1 MFSSLQLVISTGG
14 GEEGSV
20 VAQIIGAHRRHR
32 RQRDV
37 ALPPPL
43 HPSLRFLPSLHL
55 PRSDWRRSFL
65 VACARTCVEYG
76 RAYTMHRRRSPPGI
90 QTFSFSNGSRGCG
103 ARCQGVC
110 ESICST
116 SAPLRTRQGS
126 CRQRR
131 AFTTSRG
138 RASNVSHILRHRWK
152 TA

>member
-1 MFSSLQLVISTGG
+1 M
-14 GEEGSV
+14 

-55 PRSDWRRSFL
+55 PRTGVVVFSSRVPAHAWNTGAHTRCTGDS
-65 VACARTCVEYG
+65 
-76 RAYTMHRRRSPPGI
+76 SPPGI

>member
-37 ALPPPL
+37 ALPAPL

-76 RAYTMHRRRSPPGI
+76 RAYTMHRRLLSSWNPNLLFFQRV
-90 QTFSFSNGSRGCG
+90 SRL
-103 ARCQGVC
+103 RCKMPRGLRIDLLD
-110 ESICST
+110 ERTAKNTSGKLSST
-116 SAPLRTRQGS
+116 S
-126 CRQRR
+126 CVY
-131 AFTTSRG
+131 
-138 RASNVSHILRHRWK
+138 N
-152 TA
+152 